1 MMPVLVEPSGS
12 GYRASVY
19 GAPAVAADAPT
30 RDEAIAALQ
39 VELGRRTRQGEL
51 VWLDVPKV
59 GVTDLA
65 RAFEADQHMDELV
78 AEIYRQRDAEKAALF
93 PE

>member
-1 MMPVLVEPSGS
+1 MMPVLVETSSG
-12 GYRASVY
+12 GCRASVY
-19 GAPAVAADAPT
+19 GAPAVSADAPT

-65 RAFEADQHMDELV
+65 WAFEADRHADELV
-78 AEIYRQRDAEKAALF
+78 AEIYRLRDAEKAALF